1 MKQIWRMS
9 LMITTLIILDQVT
22 KGMVQSKFALGDS
35 LPILDG
41 FFNLTY
47 VRNPGAAFG
56 LGAQSHDIIRMI
68 LFKIIPVFAC
78 FGLLYW
84 IWKTRNENKL
94 LNLAYSLILAGAVGN
109 LIDRILLGYVVDF
122 LDFYYKTNHFPAFN
136 VADSCI
142 TIAAGLIIVDY
153 ILEIKQNRNKNAS
166 SSI

>member
-9 LMITTLIILDQVT
+9 LMMTTLIILDQVT
-22 KGMVQSKFALGDS
+22 KGIVQSKFYLGES
-35 LPILDG
+35 VSVIEG
-41 FFNLTY
+41 FFNFTY

-56 LGAQSHDIIRMI
+56 MGAQSHVILRMI
-68 LFKIIPVFAC
+68 LFKIVPIIAC
-78 FGLLYW
+78 FGLVYW

-94 LNLAYSLILAGAVGN
+94 LNVAYSLILAGAVGN

-153 ILEIKQNRNKNAS
+153 IIEIKNKKNVT

>member
-9 LMITTLIILDQVT
+9 LMMTTLIIIDQVT
-22 KGMVQSKFALGDS
+22 KGMVQSKFYLGES
-35 LPILDG
+35 VAVIEG
-41 FFNLTY
+41 FFNFTY

-56 LGAQSHDIIRMI
+56 MGAQSHDFVRMI
-68 LFKIIPVFAC
+68 FFKIVPILAC
-78 FGLLYW
+78 FGLIYW
-84 IWKTRNENKL
+84 IWKSRNENKL
-94 LNLAYSLILAGAVGN
+94 LNVAYSLILAGAVGN

-122 LDFYYKTNHFPAFN
+122 LDFYYRTNHFPAFN

-153 ILEIKQNRNKNAS
+153 IIEIKQKKNVT